1 MYGRPPFMA
10 PDDPMAVFKM
20 ILNDKIKFPKDFDRQ
35 GKKLIRKLTER
46 DLTKRLGNL
55 KNGTDD
61 VLKHKFF
68 AEIDWQKLLQA
79 KEPAIYV
86 PPHRH

>member
-1 MYGRPPFMA
+1 MA